1 MRKLLIATALTGLA
15 MLAGACASASSKP
28 RVSEP
33 ALAIPP
39 PPPRVVPITAE
50 PIAEPVSDL
59 PGGTPV
65 TSGTSAPRAGRGNR
79 EASPRPQGT
88 DVKPD
93 AKPGTPG
100 APGAATTTGETS
112 PATEPPATP
121 PAPTGPPP
129 QLRTA
134 DSLNTEGTVRA
145 MIDRARQILGTVD
158 YRRLPDV
165 RKKAYNDAKKF
176 ADQADEALKQGN
188 VVFALGVAGKAET
201 LAKELAGR

>member
-1 MRKLLIATALTGLA
+1 MRNLLIATALAGLA
-15 MLAGACASASSKP
+15 TLAGACASASGKP
-28 RVSEP
+28 RPSEP

-39 PPPRVVPITAE
+39 PPPRVVPINAE
-50 PIAEPVSDL
+50 PIAEPVNDL
-59 PGGTPV
+59 PGGAPV
-65 TSGTSAPRAGRGNR
+65 TSGASAPRTGRGNR
-79 EASPRPQGT
+79 EAVPRPQGT
-88 DVKPD
+88 DTRPD
-93 AKPGTPG
+93 AKPGTPT
-100 APGAATTTGETS
+100 APGGATTAGET
-112 PATEPPATP
+112 PPVTEPPATP
-121 PAPTGPPP
+121 AAPTGPPP

-134 DSLNTEGTVRA
+134 DSLNNEGTVRA

-201 LAKELAGR
+201 LARELAGR

>member
-1 MRKLLIATALTGLA
+1 VSWKLSIASLLVLALLVGA
-15 MLAGACASASSKP
+15 SACASASGKP
-28 RVSEP
+28 MPSDP

-39 PPPRVVPITAE
+39 PPPRVVPINAE
-50 PIAEPVSDL
+50 PIAEPVGDL
-59 PGGTPV
+59 PGVAPV
-65 TSGTSAPRAGRGNR
+65 TSAAAAPRAGRGNT
-79 EASPRPQGT
+79 SPRPPAN
-88 DVKPD
+88 DAKPD
-93 AKPGTPG
+93 ARAGTPG
-100 APGAATTTGETS
+100 APGAATTTGEA
-112 PATEPPATP
+112 PPVTEAPPT
-121 PAPTGPPP
+121 APTGPPP

-145 MIDRARQILGTVD
+145 MIDRSRQILATVD
-158 YRRLPDV
+158 YRKLTDA